1 MLCPPPFV
9 FLSTNF
15 MFSLHSLLFCKSIFS
30 IFILIS
36 PVFRAEEKDDI
47 MVVIDKYLD
56 LAIHYDYPFVMV
68 KYCVQ
73 QMMGSLQDTPQ
84 GRFFFD

>member
-1 MLCPPPFV
+1 M
-9 FLSTNF
+9 
-15 MFSLHSLLFCKSIFS
+15 
-30 IFILIS
+30 
-36 PVFRAEEKDDI
+36 FRAGEKDDI

-84 GRFFFD
+84 GRFFKINLMIFRSRRSRKFHNIS

>member
-1 MLCPPPFV
+1 M
-9 FLSTNF
+9 
-15 MFSLHSLLFCKSIFS
+15 
-30 IFILIS
+30 
-36 PVFRAEEKDDI
+36 FRAEEKDDI

-84 GRFFFD
+84 GRFFFID

>member
-1 MLCPPPFV
+1 M
-9 FLSTNF
+9 
-15 MFSLHSLLFCKSIFS
+15 
-30 IFILIS
+30 
-36 PVFRAEEKDDI
+36 FRAGEKDDI

-84 GRFFFD
+84 GRFFKINLMIFRSRRLRKFHRIC